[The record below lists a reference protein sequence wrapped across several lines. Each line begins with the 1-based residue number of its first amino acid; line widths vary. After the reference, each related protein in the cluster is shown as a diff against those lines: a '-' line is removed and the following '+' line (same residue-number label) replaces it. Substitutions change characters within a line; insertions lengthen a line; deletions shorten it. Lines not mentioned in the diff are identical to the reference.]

1 MATVK
6 QGQFAGIP
14 QPEPAEPRLVRHP
27 WRAFL
32 LVLALY
38 GACFSM
44 IGVVLY
50 RIVRL
55 PQDLTN
61 IEAFPTAAHFTLGGL
76 IGYVLVPYLLRLPK
90 GSRSFRTYLR
100 DIQLT
105 RARPIVPLL
114 LLTVSCD
121 LILILCQGAGSIVY
135 RLSEG
140 RPVTPE
146 FVGQVFDLAP
156 VLPPQSMLLF
166 AVMFSSLEEVLFR
179 GVLLTMLLR
188 VYSPRKSIVCSAAA
202 FGLMHLPAVFVG
214 TPVVSVLA
222 QVLWA
227 FLFGLFYGYIFL
239 ASGSLLPSM
248 VIHWLSNAFQAP
260 LTAYWESASIPV
272 RAAYGIVFGYGLAA
286 MLMILWV
293 RFFAARWLPRTSGA
307 ESLAMKRITTRPAGS

>member
-1 MATVK
+1 MGRRT
-6 QGQFAGIP
+6 QGPSIPVVEPGSAG
-14 QPEPAEPRLVRHP
+14 PRLTRHP
-27 WRAFL
+27 WRALL

-38 GACFSM
+38 GACFSV

-50 RIVRL
+50 RVFRL

-76 IGYVLVPYLLRLPK
+76 LGYLLVPYLLRLPK
-90 GSRSFRTYLR
+90 GSRSFRAYLD
-100 DIQLT
+100 DIRLT
-105 RARPIVPLL
+105 RVTPFVPLL

-140 RPVTPE
+140 KPVTLD
-146 FVGQVFDLAP
+146 FVGQVFNLTA

-166 AVMFSSLEEVLFR
+166 AQMFSSLEEVLFR

-188 VYSPRKSIVCSAAA
+188 VHAPRHAIVFSAAA
-202 FGLMHLPAVFVG
+202 FGLMHLPGIFAG
-214 TPVVSVLA
+214 TEPVVALG
-222 QVLWA
+222 QVVWA

-248 VIHWLSNAFQAP
+248 VIHWLSNVFQAST
-260 LTAYWESASIPV
+260 TAYWTTAPV
-272 RAAYGIVFGYGLAA
+272 AVQAVYGVVFGYGLAA
-286 MLMILWV
+286 LLMMLWV
-293 RFFAARWLPRTSGA
+293 RFFIARWFPRQ
-307 ESLAMKRITTRPAGS
+307 ESDGSPARA